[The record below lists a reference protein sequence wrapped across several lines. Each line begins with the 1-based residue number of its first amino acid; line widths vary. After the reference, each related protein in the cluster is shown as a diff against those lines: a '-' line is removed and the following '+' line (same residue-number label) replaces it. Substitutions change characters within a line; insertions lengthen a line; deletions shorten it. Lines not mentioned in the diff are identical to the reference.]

1 MASQVKFIP
10 FRLSV
15 LFLGAVCLFNTT
27 RVRAQEA
34 AVAPPSADAKATSDA
49 EFIAA
54 ADEVLGKMSEIT
66 GLKIRTP
73 LKKSLRSREEIR
85 AYVIKQ
91 MNEEK
96 TLAERYAGARSAEA
110 FGLIPKG
117 FDLDA
122 FMVNVLTEQVEG
134 LYDPKARE
142 FYIADW
148 SPLADQRMVMA
159 HELTHALE
167 DQHFKIET
175 WLKAA
180 RPNEDAELAR
190 DAVLEGSAM
199 AAMIDYLMLGTGR
212 SLKDVPDF
220 DPGMLIGDLG
230 STPTLQKAPPF
241 LKDALMF
248 PYLGGLTFSA
258 AVMRNT
264 GWSTLPA
271 LFEKPP
277 VSTQQILHPALYRSG
292 KTPATVALPRLEKLL
307 GNNWSK
313 LDENIMGE
321 FGWKQFLDNDRAKTL
336 AAAWDGDRYV
346 LFEQKQTKK
355 LILVTR
361 LHLDSEE
368 HAARFFGQYSEAFE
382 KKYSK
387 RTNLL
392 RRPNFFSF
400 DTPDGGVFLDCLGDE
415 CLTLEGTTRNIFD
428 AFTKALNWPLAPQ
441 PLEKLGSVPAKTAMA
456 SAPGEN
462 IVAASG
468 VGLSSQLPTE
478 QYVLTLHAERQEA
491 SNRLFASNLPESSA
505 GLQDTQRSTPQALSL
520 CAAPPACGFGGDHTL
535 HLRDSVLLSNRRYIE
550 TECHPE
556 PVRADGQGSG
566 CYRTSPGALPWNPL
580 GLPRHHGCEEREG
593 GPR

>member
-1 MASQVKFIP
+1 MASHSKRAFFGLRFLFIS
-10 FRLSV
+10 LA
-15 LFLGAVCLFNTT
+15 LFLGNIGVQ
-27 RVRAQEA
+27 AQEA
-34 AVAPPSADAKATSDA
+34 SVAPSRADSKDATDA
-49 EFIAA
+49 DFIAA
-54 ADEVLGKMSEIT
+54 ADEVLGQMSQIT
-66 GLKIRTP
+66 GLKLLSP

-96 TLAERYAGARSAEA
+96 NPSERYADQRSAEA
-110 FGLIPKG
+110 FGLLPQG
-117 FDLDA
+117 FDLDS

-167 DQHFKIET
+167 DQHFKIED

-199 AAMIDYLMLGTGR
+199 AAMVDYLMLGTGR

-220 DPGMLIGDLG
+220 DPGMLIGDLS

-241 LKDALMF
+241 LKDALIF
-248 PYLGGLTFSA
+248 PYIGGLNFSA

-264 GWSTLPA
+264 GWSALPA

-292 KTPATVALPRLEKLL
+292 KTPTTVALPRLEKLL
-307 GNNWSK
+307 GENWSK

-321 FGWKQFLDNDRAKTL
+321 FGWKEVLKQFLDNDRAKNL
-336 AAAWDGDRYV
+336 AAAWDGDRYAV
-346 LFEQKQTKK
+346 YEQKQTKR

-361 LHLDSEE
+361 LHLNDEE
-368 HAARFFGQYSEAFE
+368 RTARFFGQFSEALE
-382 KKYSK
+382 KKYSE
-387 RTNLL
+387 RSNLL

-400 DTPDGGVFLDCLGDE
+400 DTPDGGVFLDCLGNE
-415 CLTLEGTTRNIFD
+415 CVTMEGAARNIFD
-428 AFTKALNWPLAPQ
+428 AFTKSLNWPLAPQ
-441 PLEKLGSVPAKTAMA
+441 APEKLGSVPARTATMY
-456 SAPGEN
+456 APAEN
-462 IVAASG
+462 ITLMSAVHLSG
-468 VGLSSQLPTE
+468 HLP
-478 QYVLTLHAERQEA
+478 AEA
-491 SNRLFASNLPESSA
+491 GSYSA
-505 GLQDTQRSTPQALSL
+505 R
-520 CAAPPACGFGGDHTL
+520 
-535 HLRDSVLLSNRRYIE
+535 
-550 TECHPE
+550 
-556 PVRADGQGSG
+556 
-566 CYRTSPGALPWNPL
+566 
-580 GLPRHHGCEEREG
+580 
-593 GPR
+593 

>member
-1 MASQVKFIP
+1 MASRSKHALFGL
-10 FRLSV
+10 RS
-15 LFLGAVCLFNTT
+15 LFLGLALFLGNMG
-27 RVRAQEA
+27 VQAQEA
-34 AVAPPSADAKATSDA
+34 SVTPPPADSKDATDA
-49 EFIAA
+49 DFIAA
-54 ADEVLGKMSEIT
+54 ADEVLGQMSQIT
-66 GLKIRTP
+66 GLKLVTP

-96 TLAERYAGARSAEA
+96 NPSERYADQRSAEA
-110 FGLIPKG
+110 FGLLPKG
-117 FDLDA
+117 FDLDS

-167 DQHFKIET
+167 DQHFKIED

-199 AAMIDYLMLGTGR
+199 AAMVDYLMLGTGR

-220 DPGMLIGDLG
+220 DPGMLIGDLSG
-230 STPTLQKAPPF
+230 TPTLQKAPPF
-241 LKDALMF
+241 LKDALIF
-248 PYLGGLTFSA
+248 PYIGGLNFSA

-264 GWSTLPA
+264 GWSALPA

-292 KTPATVALPRLEKLL
+292 KIPATVALARLEKLL
-307 GNNWSK
+307 GENWSK

-321 FGWKQFLDNDRAKTL
+321 FGWKEVLKQFLDNDRAKNL

-346 LFEQKQTKK
+346 VYEQKQTKN

-361 LHLDSEE
+361 LHLNDEE
-368 HAARFFGQYSEAFE
+368 HAARFFGQYSEALE
-382 KKYSK
+382 KKYSE
-387 RTNLL
+387 RSNLL

-400 DTPDGGVFLDCLGDE
+400 DTPDGGVFLDCLGNE
-415 CLTLEGTTRNIFD
+415 CVTMEGAARNIFD
-428 AFTKALNWPLAPQ
+428 AFTKTLNWPQAPQ
-441 PLEKLGSVPAKTAMA
+441 PPEKLGSVPARTAMI

-462 IVAASG
+462 I
-468 VGLSSQLPTE
+468 
-478 QYVLTLHAERQEA
+478 
-491 SNRLFASNLPESSA
+491 
-505 GLQDTQRSTPQALSL
+505 TPIR
-520 CAAPPACGFGGDHTL
+520 APL
-535 HLRDSVLLSNRRYIE
+535 
-550 TECHPE
+550 
-556 PVRADGQGSG
+556 
-566 CYRTSPGALPWNPL
+566 
-580 GLPRHHGCEEREG
+580 
-593 GPR
+593 